1 MCDFN
6 QLMNPVDCF
15 LGKKISER
23 IKKLFVFFSICHL
36 DEIFFFPF
44 LPSLHVKDNV
54 QNVFWMFYSKK
65 EIGLHDD
72 E

>member
-15 LGKKISER
+15 LGKKKSER
-23 IKKLFVFFSICHL
+23 IKKVFVFFSICHL

-44 LPSLHVKDNV
+44 YRHFTSKT
-54 QNVFWMFYSKK
+54 MFKMFAECFILKK
-65 EIGLHDD
+65 K
-72 E
+72 